1 MLSMTMG
8 HTLINISNYLLPTRP
23 TIQVRRNFLTVAPAD
38 NRIRTE
44 ATHHAVKPHPSHRR
58 HHNQQRRQH
67 QTQAQLLGYRI
78 HHAGG
83 TIPCQQFH
91 CFV

>member
-44 ATHHAVKPHPSHRR
+44 ATHHAVKPHSCHWW
-58 HHNQQRRQH
+58 HGNQQRRQH
-67 QTQAQLLGYRI
+67 QPQSQLLGNGL
-78 HHAGG
+78 HNTAH
-83 TIPCQQFH
+83 IPARQY
-91 CFV
+91 